1 MRTGEAENPG
11 SIRGAEPLSW
21 VKNLEQ
27 FTGKKKIKSEQF
39 QKETVLLPLLSGLAL
54 VMILAAVIAGIRSI
68 SSDSADG
75 LMESRAA
82 SASDSSA

>member
-1 MRTGEAENPG
+1 M
-11 SIRGAEPLSW
+11 
-21 VKNLEQ
+21 
-27 FTGKKKIKSEQF
+27 
-39 QKETVLLPLLSGLAL
+39 LSGLAL